1 MHTEASEIYLCAE
14 AALEFLPDFHQWRLV
29 QTSGSRMR
37 CLFNSTQVQRA
48 SQPGLDRAEMQFL
61 IKDALHHHTQAWIN
75 NRSIVLTPPFKSFF
89 LTRELRQTLPCPR
102 TQLPNPDREGFGK
115 GRIWIG
121 KQELCAVL
129 WGHQNKPSKAGVPE
143 KPHRSAREGVP
154 GTSKNVPE
162 VKIEHAEQLLSLLS
176 SCRQSNSLVTPCL
189 TSGDIILKILTPQW
203 VWAVRMFSG
212 HHCHLLPMLLLL
224 SAGALQPHELQV
236 PGMSRALS
244 TGLWA
249 IHAQGGRQ
257 DKNLLY
263 MTQPGR
269 TDTKNSP
276 KLSPLWEFW
285 GGLLDH
291 SDIHISLINS
301 LLLEREHRA
310 LGGYIWL

>member
-1 MHTEASEIYLCAE
+1 
-14 AALEFLPDFHQWRLV
+14 
-29 QTSGSRMR
+29 
-37 CLFNSTQVQRA
+37 
-48 SQPGLDRAEMQFL
+48 
-61 IKDALHHHTQAWIN
+61 
-75 NRSIVLTPPFKSFF
+75 
-89 LTRELRQTLPCPR
+89 
-102 TQLPNPDREGFGK
+102 
-115 GRIWIG
+115 
-121 KQELCAVL
+121 
-129 WGHQNKPSKAGVPE
+129 
-143 KPHRSAREGVP
+143 
-154 GTSKNVPE
+154 
-162 VKIEHAEQLLSLLS
+162 
-176 SCRQSNSLVTPCL
+176 
-189 TSGDIILKILTPQW
+189 
-203 VWAVRMFSG
+203 MFSG